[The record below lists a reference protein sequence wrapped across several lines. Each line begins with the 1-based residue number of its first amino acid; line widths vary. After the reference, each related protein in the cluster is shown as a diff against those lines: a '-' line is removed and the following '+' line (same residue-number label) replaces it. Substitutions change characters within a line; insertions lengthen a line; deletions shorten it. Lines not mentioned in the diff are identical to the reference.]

1 MDKIVY
7 WCLRQAPQPSIA
19 RASLSPAERITYEG
33 FRFDAR
39 QKSWLTGRFTAKSL
53 VSSVHESRYR
63 PDQIEI
69 RNDELGAPSAY
80 HAGQPLPGCL
90 SISHSGDWGATAYA
104 PLKVQSSGLRVGID
118 LETITPRS
126 DGFIRDYFTEHEVEM
141 VSAVHAGSPTGTP
154 PSAQRATL
162 IWSAK
167 EALLKA
173 MGIGL
178 RVDTR
183 QVEVLAIEDEEGV
196 DAVGWK
202 RLGLASTQVSS
213 PVDAYWRRIGRYLV
227 TLVVLMDAAT
237 NIALIEVK

>member
-1 MDKIVY
+1 LGERVY
-7 WCLRQAPQPSIA
+7 WCLRQAPQLSIA
-19 RASLSPAERITYEG
+19 WDSLSPVERTTYEG

-39 QKSWLTGRFTAKSL
+39 RKSWLAGRFTAKFL
-53 VSSVHESRYR
+53 VSSVHDGHFR

-90 SISHSGDWGATAYA
+90 SISHAEDWAAA
-104 PLKVQSSGLRVGID
+104 AFSPLEVQSSGMRVGID

-126 DGFIRDYFTEHEVEM
+126 EGFIRDYFTQHEADL
-141 VSAVHAGSPTGTP
+141 VSAAHAGSPTGTP
-154 PSAQRATL
+154 HAAQRATL

-178 RVDTR
+178 RLDTR
-183 QVEVLAIEDEEGV
+183 RVEVIAIGDEEGEEP
-196 DAVGWK
+196 VGWK
-202 RLGLASTQVSS
+202 RLGLSSNQVSS
-213 PVDAYWRRIGRYLV
+213 PIDAYWRRIGRYVV
-227 TLVVLMDAAT
+227 TLVVLNDAAT
-237 NIALIEVK
+237 NIALIEVQ